1 MLKILYDHQCFSY
14 QDFGG
19 VSRYYVELIKNIRE
33 SNLAEAELSLNFS
46 NNHYLDELKEI
57 SVKSFF
63 RNKRF
68 FGKLTLT
75 NYINTPGSIFQIL
88 KNDYNIFHPTYYRPY
103 FLKFLNKKPFVL
115 TVYDMTHELFP
126 ESVHRFDK
134 TSEHKKILV
143 KKAERIIAISHNT
156 KNDLIRILNVP
167 EEKIEV
173 IHLASSL
180 DKKFS
185 LSRESFNLPERYIL
199 FVGTRKK
206 YKNFQNALL
215 AFANLSK
222 MDDDLY
228 LICAGGGNF
237 GADEKLK
244 FDELN
249 LSKKILYKPA
259 DDISLATLYSN
270 ALAFVFPSFYEGF
283 GIPVLEAMNC
293 DCPIVLSNVSSLP
306 EIAGE
311 AAIYFVPKDVDS
323 ITKALSDVIFDNQR
337 REELI
342 NKGRARRENFSW
354 LKTAKETINLYKK
367 IL

>member
-1 MLKILYDHQCFSY
+1 
-14 QDFGG
+14 
-19 VSRYYVELIKNIRE
+19 VELIKNIKKL
-33 SNLAEAELSLNFS
+33 NLAEAKLSLNFS
-46 NNHYLDELKEI
+46 NNHYLDEINEI
-57 SVKSFF
+57 KVKSFF
-63 RNKRF
+63 KNKKF
-68 FGKLTLT
+68 LGKLTLT
-75 NYINTPGSIFQIL
+75 NYLNTPGSIFQII
-88 KNDYNIFHPTYYRPY
+88 KNDFDIFHPTYYRPY
-103 FLKFLNKKPFVL
+103 FIKFLKKKPFVL

-156 KNDLIRILNVP
+156 KNDLVRLLNVP

-185 LSRESFNLPERYIL
+185 LSKDKINLPERYIL

-206 YKNFQNALL
+206 YKNFQNLLL
-215 AFANLSK
+215 AFNNLSK
-222 MDDDLY
+222 IDENLY
-228 LICAGGGNF
+228 LICSGGGNF
-237 GADEKLK
+237 SEDEKIK
-244 FDELN
+244 FQELG
-249 LSKKILYKPA
+249 LAKKIFYKPA

-270 ALAFVFPSFYEGF
+270 ALTFVFPSLYEGF

-293 DCPIVLSNVSSLP
+293 DCPVVLSNVSSLP
-306 EIAGE
+306 EIAQD
-311 AAIYFVPKDVDS
+311 AAIYFDPKDVND
-323 ITKALSDVIFDNQR
+323 ITRALSDVVFDIQK

-354 LKTAKETINLYKK
+354 LKTAKETIKLYEK